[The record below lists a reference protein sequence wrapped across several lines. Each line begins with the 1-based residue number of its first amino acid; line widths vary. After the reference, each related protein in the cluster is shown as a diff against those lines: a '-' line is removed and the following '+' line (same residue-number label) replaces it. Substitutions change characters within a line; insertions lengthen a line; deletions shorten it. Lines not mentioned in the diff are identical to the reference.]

1 MKTQH
6 FLIGIIALL
15 VAGCEPKQSTGV
27 LGGGSSKTLSEAEV
41 SRRVAVELMDS
52 WGAFGPLPQFDPE
65 YTKMQHSVISKIHG
79 VRGFSESDDF
89 HGDGT
94 DWYEVELSPETA
106 TELRATLS
114 RSPAF
119 EKTRPMWYLHYPKAP
134 SWWPT
139 NWPANAQC
147 YEKDLMFFVLPDT
160 GTRAWLKRVR
170 T

>member
-1 MKTQH
+1 M
-6 FLIGIIALL
+6 
-15 VAGCEPKQSTGV
+15 
-27 LGGGSSKTLSEAEV
+27 
-41 SRRVAVELMDS
+41 S
-52 WGAFGPLPQFDPE
+52 WGAFGPLPQLDPE
-65 YTKMQHSVISKIHG
+65 YTRMKDSVTSKIHG
-79 VRGFSESDDF
+79 VRGFSESDNF

-119 EKTRPMWYLHYPKAP
+119 KKTKPMWYLGDKAP

-139 NWPANAQC
+139 GWPADAQC
-147 YEKDLMFFVLPDT
+147 YAKDLMFFVLPDT
-160 GTRAWLKRVR
+160 GTRAWFKRVR

>member
-1 MKTQH
+1 MEDS
-6 FLIGIIALL
+6 
-15 VAGCEPKQSTGV
+15 VA
-27 LGGGSSKTLSEAEV
+27 
-41 SRRVAVELMDS
+41 
-52 WGAFGPLPQFDPE
+52 
-65 YTKMQHSVISKIHG
+65 SKIHG
-79 VRGFSESDDF
+79 VRGFSEGDDF

-119 EKTRPMWYLHYPKAP
+119 KKTKPMWYLHYPKAP

-139 NWPANAQC
+139 NWPTDAQC
-147 YEKDLMFFVLPDT
+147 YEKDSMYFVLPDA
-160 GTRAWLKRVR
+160 GTRAWFKRVR